1 VKSYLV
7 GGAVRDALLK
17 LPVKDKDWV
26 VVGATPQE
34 MLDAGYQQVGR
45 DFPVFLHPTSHEEY
59 ALARTERKSGFG
71 YTGFSCY
78 AAPDVT
84 LEQDLLRRDL
94 TINAMAQDDD
104 GTIIDPYNGLS
115 DLRMRTLRHVS
126 PAFNEDPLRVLRVAR
141 FAARYA
147 HLSFRI
153 ADETM
158 ALMRDMTAAG
168 ELEHLTPERVWKE
181 TENALAS
188 RNPQVYFMV
197 LRECG
202 ALKVLFPELDIL
214 FGVPAPAKWHPE
226 IDTGIHVLMTLSMA
240 AMLSPDLDVR
250 FATLCH
256 DLGKGLTPKHLWPR
270 HHGHGPAG
278 VKLVENLCARLKVPN
293 ELRDLA
299 KLVAEYHDLIHTLPI
314 LKPQTIVKLFDAID
328 AWRKP
333 QRIEQIALTSEADVR
348 GRTTFEA
355 TDYYQGRL
363 LREAWKAAQQV
374 TNKEVIDAGF
384 SGPAI
389 REELTRRRIAA
400 VEAWKNASGEMLPDA
415 T

>member
-115 DLRMRTLRHVS
+115 DLRMRILRHVS

>member
-1 VKSYLV
+1 MKSYLV

-26 VVGATPQE
+26 VVGAAPQE

-214 FGVPAPAKWHPE
+214 FGVPAPARWHPE